1 MNWRTH
7 AICKGQTE
15 LFFSQQPAEQLQAR
29 RLCEECPVTG
39 ACAQEAFNVA
49 RQHQL
54 YGMWGGTTKS
64 YRERLVGHNTHL
76 WGT

>member
-1 MNWRTH
+1 MNWRQH

-15 LFFSQQPAEQLQAR
+15 LFFSHQPAHQKEAS

-39 ACAQEAFNVA
+39 ACAQEAFTVA
-49 RQHQL
+49 KEHQV

-64 YRERLVGHNTHL
+64 YRERLVGSHKQMWDT
-76 WGT
+76 